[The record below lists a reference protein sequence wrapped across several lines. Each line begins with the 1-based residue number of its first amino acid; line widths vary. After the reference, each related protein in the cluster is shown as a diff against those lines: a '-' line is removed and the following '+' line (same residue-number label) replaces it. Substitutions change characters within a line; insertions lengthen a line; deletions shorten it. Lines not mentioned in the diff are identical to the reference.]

1 MPRSISAPATSGRR
15 ARRSAETR
23 EALFRC
29 ALKLFAERG
38 FQATTIEDITE
49 AADVG
54 KGTFFNYFPS
64 KEHIFN
70 ALGEIQVGNVRDAF
84 EAAERG
90 DEPVR
95 ETLLRLARGLA
106 KEPGRS
112 QPLMRSLVV
121 AIQSN
126 EAVRQI
132 MLANLTRG
140 RDLLTGIM
148 AFGQERREIR
158 ADRDATELAR
168 IFQQFMFGTMV
179 MWTLHPPSP
188 LPEWLDGTFEV
199 FWSGIAARPAQ
210 GFLAG
215 KEKKS

>member
-1 MPRSISAPATSGRR
+1 MTPSTAAPALAGRR

-23 EALFRC
+23 ETLFRC

-38 FQATTIEDITE
+38 FHATTIEDITE

-64 KEHIFN
+64 KEHIFS
-70 ALGEIQVGNVRDAF
+70 ALGQIQVGNVRDAF
-84 EAAERG
+84 EDAERG
-90 DEPVR
+90 EESIR
-95 ETLLRLARGLA
+95 AILLRLARALA

-126 EAVRQI
+126 ETVRQI
-132 MLANLTRG
+132 MLTNLTRG
-140 RDLLTGIM
+140 RDLLTGVM
-148 AFGQERREIR
+148 AFGQQRGEIR
-158 ADRDATELAR
+158 ADHDASELAR
-168 IFQQFMFGTMV
+168 IFQQTMFGTMV

-188 LPEWLDGTFEV
+188 LPEWLEGTFEI
-199 FWSGIAARPAQ
+199 FWSGISARPAQ
-210 GFLAG
+210 PG
-215 KEKKS
+215 KERKP